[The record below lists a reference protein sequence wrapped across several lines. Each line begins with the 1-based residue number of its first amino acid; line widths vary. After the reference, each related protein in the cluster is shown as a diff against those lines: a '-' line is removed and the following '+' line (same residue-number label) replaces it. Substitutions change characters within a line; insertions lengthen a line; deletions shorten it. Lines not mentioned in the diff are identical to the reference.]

1 MGWKHYQTVEPLKR
15 EPQVGRGL
23 FGIRVLILHFKI
35 QFSKSITAN
44 IQHFIFSSILTY
56 PLKKNSLFSQN
67 VQKRSPKNL
76 HKRAKQWLMK

>member
-56 PLKKNSLFSQN
+56 PLKKTLFFPEMSKKDHPKIYTKEPNSG
-67 VQKRSPKNL
+67 
-76 HKRAKQWLMK
+76 